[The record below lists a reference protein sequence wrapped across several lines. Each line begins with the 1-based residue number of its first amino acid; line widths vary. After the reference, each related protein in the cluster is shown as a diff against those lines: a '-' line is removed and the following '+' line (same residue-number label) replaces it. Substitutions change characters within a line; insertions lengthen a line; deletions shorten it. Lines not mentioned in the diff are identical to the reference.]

1 MPIIIL
7 QLRTSSSLIEV
18 KKIFSQMKSHPAAV
32 DVPARWAEVREAR
45 RDMPELSDFL
55 KIQPDKSPAVEELVQ
70 VAPKKVPPK
79 PAESVVRPLKLQRQN
94 IKGDQKHAVPAEA
107 EAHPAAIVLVWQKL
121 RPSLLHQKR
130 QKPLVKAR
138 LLCHKAH
145 LQNKQASVK
154 VKARSL

>member
-1 MPIIIL
+1 MRIVCKIFLEYLISWPPCFPIVVWMPIIIL

-70 VAPKKVPPK
+70 VAPKKVQFDQWSRQYF
-79 PAESVVRPLKLQRQN
+79 ASRQN
-94 IKGDQKHAVPAEA
+94 MCTLLQPYLLVPLWLVNVAAASCCAVALF
-107 EAHPAAIVLVWQKL
+107 HTLVTL
-121 RPSLLHQKR
+121 PGS
-130 QKPLVKAR
+130 
-138 LLCHKAH
+138 
-145 LQNKQASVK
+145 SG
-154 VKARSL
+154 